1 MKAFFD
7 ESGQTG
13 CVLQNKNGDLYNDN
27 QRFFV
32 LAGVICCDRETEDL
46 LRKRYQ
52 DFLNHFGISAD
63 EFKGTDILTK
73 ANNDKLEYFVENLID
88 EENFYIFCSV
98 MLSFRLKKRY
108 GKGYFKFYFRFC

>member
-1 MKAFFD
+1 MKVFFD

-32 LAGVICCDRETEDL
+32 LAGVICRDQGTEDL

-63 EFKGTDILTK
+63 EFKGTDIFTK
-73 ANNDKLEYFVENLID
+73 ANNDKLKYLLRI
-88 EENFYIFCSV
+88 
-98 MLSFRLKKRY
+98 
-108 GKGYFKFYFRFC
+108 